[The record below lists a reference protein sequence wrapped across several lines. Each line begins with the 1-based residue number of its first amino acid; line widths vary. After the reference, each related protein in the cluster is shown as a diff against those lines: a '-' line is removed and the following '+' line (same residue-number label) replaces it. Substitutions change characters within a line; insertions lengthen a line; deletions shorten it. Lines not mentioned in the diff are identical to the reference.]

1 MDEESRR
8 RFLRF
13 LSASPLLAFPGY
25 LHGQAGGTLG
35 NPADAINVMDFEEAA
50 RRVLPPA
57 HWGYLATGV
66 DDDATLKA
74 NVAGYRQIEIRPRR
88 LIDSTRTDLGVEI
101 FGQSWETP
109 IMICP
114 IGNQKAFHPEAE
126 LATARAARAR
136 RTNQIL
142 SSVTSYPVEEVST
155 ALGRPPWFQLYMPR
169 KWDDTVKLVR
179 RVEAAGC
186 PVLVWTIDL
195 LAGRNTETA
204 ERFRRLDTRDCTA
217 CHLTAKGGV
226 RHRPM
231 FDGLTNEEYNPPEA
245 TWEYVDRLRKLT
257 KMRLVLKG
265 IETAED
271 ARLCREH
278 GVDAI
283 HVSNHGGRA
292 AETGRATVE
301 CLPEVVQA
309 AGALPVI
316 VDGGIRRGSDIFKAL
331 ALGARAVGIGRPYIW
346 GLSAFGQPGVER
358 VLELLRAELT
368 LTMRQAGTP
377 SIGQIGKSSVIT
389 QA

>member
-1 MDEESRR
+1 
-8 RFLRF
+8 
-13 LSASPLLAFPGY
+13 
-25 LHGQAGGTLG
+25 
-35 NPADAINVMDFEEAA
+35 
-50 RRVLPPA
+50 
-57 HWGYLATGV
+57 V

-74 NVAGYRQIEIRPRR
+74 NVAGYRQIQIRPRR
-88 LIDSTRTDLGVEI
+88 LVDTTKADLSVQI
-101 FGQSWETP
+101 FGQAWETP

-114 IGNQKAFHPEAE
+114 IGNQRAFNPEGE

-142 SSVTSYPVEEVST
+142 SSVTSNPVEDVTRE
-155 ALGRPPWFQLYMPR
+155 LGRAPWFQFYMPR
-169 KWDDTVKLVR
+169 KWEDTVKLVR
-179 RVEAAGC
+179 RVEEAGC
-186 PVLVWTIDL
+186 PVLDWTIDL

-231 FDGLTNEEYNPPEA
+231 FDGLTNEEFNPPEA
-245 TWEYVDRLRKLT
+245 TWEFVDRLRKLT
-257 KMRLVLKG
+257 KMKLALKG

-278 GVDAI
+278 GVDLI

-292 AETGRATVE
+292 METGRSTIE
-301 CLPEVVQA
+301 CLPEVVAA
-309 AGALPVI
+309 AGPLPVI
-316 VDGGIRRGSDIFKAL
+316 VDGGIRRGSDVFKAL

-346 GLSAFGQPGVER
+346 GLSAFGQAGVER

-368 LTMRQAGTP
+368 LVMRQAGTQ
-377 SIGQIGKSSVIT
+377 SIGQIGRSAVIVRS
-389 QA
+389 